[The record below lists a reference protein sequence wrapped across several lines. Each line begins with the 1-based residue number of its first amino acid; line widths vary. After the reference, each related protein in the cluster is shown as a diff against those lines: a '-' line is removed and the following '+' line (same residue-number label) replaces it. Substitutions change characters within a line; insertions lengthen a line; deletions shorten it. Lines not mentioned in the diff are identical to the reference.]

1 MNQQTSTTE
10 SVASYLSFPVGAQRV
25 LRLTALTAAV
35 AALAGCVATAPKMG
49 ENKGTVT
56 GAAGG
61 GTTDNANSA
70 LEKCTES
77 LGTLA
82 MEEDVNAPWFLQLR
96 DNKLGSTLPV
106 LRLMIQQS
114 NCFVIVERGRAM
126 ANMQQERALQ
136 QSGDMRAGSSFGQG
150 QMVAAD
156 YTLSPSIQFSG
167 KTGGA
172 AAGLIGGFG
181 LIGAVAGAVAGSMSK
196 NEAST
201 TLLLID
207 NRSGVQIS
215 AAEGTAGNMDFG
227 IFGAAF
233 TGGLGAGGGGYANTP
248 QGKVVV
254 TAFADSYNQ
263 MVKALRNYKAQTV
276 KGGLGTGGRLGV
288 DGNSTGAP
296 TSAAPV
302 AAPARTPAAAPARAP
317 AATPARAPAAAPVRA
332 TAPAPARAP
341 VTAPA
346 AVPPRK

>member
-1 MNQQTSTTE
+1 MTPRASHHSSNPCA
-10 SVASYLSFPVGAQRV
+10 VAAEAGTGARM
-25 LRLTALTAAV
+25 LRLAALSAAV
-35 AALAGCVATAPKMG
+35 AALAGCMATAPKMG

-70 LEKCTES
+70 LEKCTET

-82 MEEDVNAPWFLQLR
+82 MEEDVNAPWYYQLR
-96 DNKLGSTLPV
+96 EYQLGSTLPV

-114 NCFVIVERGRAM
+114 NCFVVVERGRAM
-126 ANMQQERALQ
+126 NNMMRERELQ
-136 QSGDMRAGSSFGQG
+136 QSGEMRGGSSFGQG

-156 YTLSPSIQFSG
+156 YTMSPSIQFSG

-172 AAGLIGGFG
+172 AAGLASGFG
-181 LIGAVAGAVAGSMSK
+181 VLGAVAGVVAGSMSK

-201 TLLLID
+201 TLLLVD

-233 TGGLGAGGGGYANTP
+233 TGGLGAGGGGYAKTP
-248 QGKVVV
+248 QGKVIV

-263 MVKALRNYKAQTV
+263 MIKALRNYKAQTV

-288 DGNSTGAP
+288 DGNQTGAP
-296 TSAAPV
+296 TSAP
-302 AAPARTPAAAPARAP
+302 R
-317 AATPARAPAAAPVRA
+317 AATPAP
-332 TAPAPARAP
+332 APAPATKAP
-341 VTAPA
+341 APAPA
-346 AVPPRK
+346 ARRAAPAPAPKPK